1 MAKESLQKKKA
12 RVRPPRVHLE
22 YEVETEDAVIV
33 KDLPFVV
40 GVMGDFSGN
49 PTEPLQSLKERKF
62 TQIDQYNFDD
72 VMAKVKPELNLRVKN
87 TLEDDDSE
95 LALQLLFKSMDDF
108 DPAKVAQ
115 QVPALKKL
123 LETREKLRDLALRI
137 DRSPELEKTLE
148 QILSDDDLRG
158 QISQVLGQSDAS
170 DEE

>member
-12 RVRPPRVHLE
+12 RVRPPRVHIE

-49 PTEPLQSLKERKF
+49 PSEPLQSLKDRKF
-62 TQIDQYNFDD
+62 TQIDRYNFDD
-72 VMAKVKPELNLRVKN
+72 VMAKIKPELNLRVKN
-87 TLEDDDSE
+87 TLEDDGSE

-108 DPAKVAQ
+108 DPNKVAQ

-148 QILSDDDLRG
+148 QILSDDELRK
-158 QISQVLGQSDAS
+158 QVSQVLGKSDTS
-170 DEE
+170 DDE